1 MHLGLAKH
9 CYQDQHLPREL
20 GYYKMYLRIIPNE
33 AQIDRRELYGVVRLY
48 KSPKVF
54 KYNLQGIQHVGMIQF
69 PVLNNLVS
77 YDVQFTD

>member
-1 MHLGLAKH
+1 
-9 CYQDQHLPREL
+9 
-20 GYYKMYLRIIPNE
+20 MYLRIIPNE
-33 AQIDRRELYGVVRLY
+33 AKIDRHELHGVVRLY

-69 PVLNNLVS
+69 PLLNNLVS